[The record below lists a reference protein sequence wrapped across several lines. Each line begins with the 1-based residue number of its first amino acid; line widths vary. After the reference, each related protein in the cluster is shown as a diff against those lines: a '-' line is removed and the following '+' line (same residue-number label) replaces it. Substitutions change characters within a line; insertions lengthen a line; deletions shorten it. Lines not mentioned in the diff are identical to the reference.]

1 MATTASLLVNTVVG
15 NQRKVSYRLTP
26 DATNTSF
33 ITGLNVINDFSVEA
47 QSQTTRNVGYTM
59 NQSSSGPAAVNG
71 EFHMSGIASGD
82 EIVAVFWGN

>member
-1 MATTASLLVNTVVG
+1 MATTASALHDCNVG
-15 NQRKVSYRLTP
+15 NLRMVSYRLTA

-33 ITGLNVINDFSVEA
+33 ITGLKEIVAFSVEA

-59 NQSSSGPAAVNG
+59 NQSSSGPATVNG

-82 EIVAVFWGN
+82 EIVCVFWGN